1 MNSTIEDLKALHIS
15 NLNTIKELNNHV
27 KQLEAEKKIEN
38 TSNLDTIRELNERIV
53 QLEAEKNNQNNS
65 NLNRLRE
72 LNERVGQLEAEK
84 NSQSS
89 TNLNTISEL
98 NNRVGQLG
106 SEKNIQYMQLATG
119 LITFMD
125 TFEKLKKAVS
135 KKALNKTTK
144 GKKVLD
150 RYNKVRESLDE
161 LVSQFEI
168 SKITFPDNQM
178 IAGLCKVVGTEPDAD
193 KPDDTI
199 LSIVKNGY
207 IHGTE
212 LIQEAEVIV
221 VKNLVSPVEYSGS

>member
-1 MNSTIEDLKALHIS
+1 MNNSIEDLKSLYIS

-38 TSNLDTIRELNERIV
+38 TSNLDTIRELNEHVER
-53 QLEAEKNNQNNS
+53 LEAEKNNQNNS
-65 NLNRLRE
+65 NLNIVRE
-72 LNERVGQLEAEK
+72 LDERIGQLEAEK
-84 NSQSS
+84 NDQNS

-98 NNRVGQLG
+98 NKRVGQLE
-106 SEKNIQYMQLATG
+106 SEKSIQYMQFASG

-125 TFEKLKKAVS
+125 TFEKLKKAVT

-150 RYNKVRESLDE
+150 RYKKVRESLNE
-161 LVSQFEI
+161 LLLQNEI
-168 SKITFPDNQM
+168 SKINFPDNQL
-178 IAGLCKVVGTEPDAD
+178 ISGFCKVVGTEPDAD

-212 LIQEAEVIV
+212 LIREAEVIV
-221 VKNLVSPVEYSGS
+221 VKNQGITGEE